1 MKPYPANYQMLIF
14 TKNNKNYFVNFISIM
29 VFIFFL
35 SACSKAIEQEPT
47 KPISYADIKQFSA
60 SKHYQITRQYVGKV
74 KAKQHSSLGF
84 EVSGKVINVLVDVG
98 DRVNKGDQLA
108 VLDIERLT
116 IKHQELTANLQQIH
130 AQKLLNTAN
139 LKRQKSLISQG
150 YTSEQRIDELIA
162 EKSILAANAQ
172 TVNASILSIDYQ
184 ITHSEL
190 IAPFD
195 GIISLRHISQGDVI
209 EVGKPVVNIFTE
221 KDHEIH
227 LGVPAAIAKRL
238 QIQADKQKLITV
250 AIAGQFIETNIIAI
264 SKHVDTSTQTVRV
277 RLVLPPHVDAFS
289 EQLVNVFINEIIVTD
304 GFWVPLSALTDGIRG
319 QWNILTAIKVN
330 QSTPTS
336 QAQQSVNEAEQ
347 YILKKETIKVLF
359 SNTEQAYITGLPEQ
373 NLILVASGVHRFV
386 AKQRVVAANSMS
398 RSKTSLQGTK

>member
-1 MKPYPANYQMLIF
+1 MKPYLANYQALLF
-14 TKNNKNYFVNFISIM
+14 TKKHKNYFVYFISAM
-29 VFIFFL
+29 VFLFFL
-35 SACSKAIEQEPT
+35 SACSKPIEQEAV
-47 KPISYADIKQFSA
+47 KPINYADIQQFSK
-60 SKHYQITRQYVGKV
+60 SKFYQVTRQYVGKV

-84 EVSGKVINVLVDVG
+84 EVSGKVVSVLVDVG
-98 DRVNKGDQLA
+98 DRVNKGEQLA

-116 IKHQELTANLQQIH
+116 IKHQELTANLQQIR
-130 AQKLLNTAN
+130 AQKLLNAAN

-190 IAPFD
+190 VAPFD

-209 EVGKPVVNIFTE
+209 EVGQPVVNIFTE

-238 QIQADKQKLITV
+238 QKQADNQKTITV
-250 AIAGQFIETNIIAI
+250 AIADQFIETKIIAI

-277 RLVLPPHVDAFS
+277 RLSLPQQLDAFS

-319 QWNILTAIKVN
+319 QWNILTAIEVS

-359 SNTEQAYITGLPEQ
+359 SNTEQAYITGIPEQ
-373 NLILVASGVHRFV
+373 SLLLVASGVHRFV
-386 AKQRVVAANSMS
+386 AKQKVIAAKSIN